1 MGLFGADHFASP
13 SASHS
18 QSQSPPEQGS
28 QDTGGTGGD
37 PLVEPTGE
45 PQRKKACVQTT
56 LPVARTENK
65 EHSQLNVQLCRFVI
79 SANCPFS
86 LVDDAEFARFVQL
99 LRPGARLPTRQTLSG
114 PVLDSVY
121 DAELERAA
129 GQVEG
134 KYGTVCIDG
143 WSSITAEPV
152 IGISLSVAGRSFLC
166 DTIDT
171 SGHPHTIEYL
181 TEIAEKAIVDIQ
193 EKFRVEVT
201 GCVTDNAANMEGMR
215 RALALKFPKMQN
227 IGCCAH
233 WLNLLMKDIAKDQT
247 AVLERVI
254 EVLRWFRNNH
264 QAAACLRQR
273 ELALPPLPSTTRWNS
288 HAESLAYFNK
298 H

>member
-1 MGLFGADHFASP
+1 MSGRKQHPVWLCFTRDSSCRTNIKGKCKGCGEVVQGLVGRLEKHASCCRRLAALGLFGADHFASP

-56 LPVARTENK
+56 LPVVRTENK

-86 LVDDAEFARFVQL
+86 LVDYAEFARFVQL

-152 IGISLSVAGRSFLC
+152 IGISLSVTRRSFLC

-171 SGHPHTIEYL
+171 SGHPHTI
-181 TEIAEKAIVDIQ
+181 VSH
-193 EKFRVEVT
+193 
-201 GCVTDNAANMEGMR
+201 GNR
-215 RALALKFPKMQN
+215 RK
-227 IGCCAH
+227 GHC
-233 WLNLLMKDIAKDQT
+233 
-247 AVLERVI
+247 
-254 EVLRWFRNNH
+254 
-264 QAAACLRQR
+264 
-273 ELALPPLPSTTRWNS
+273 
-288 HAESLAYFNK
+288 
-298 H
+298 